1 MPLYYLNT
9 VRSLLVENVF
19 NKYLVTKALN
29 DFSLFAD
36 DEQIYDKVVIS
47 LFASTSLCNEF
58 TKKNNLQSRILGTL
72 ADGTVFFDSSFLDKN
87 TYQNYK
93 SQIIGQNHA
102 SRSSIRQAM
111 DSLNGEG
118 WETKYSATN
127 NNTFEEYYALRTGT
141 SKNDIGLVIR
151 LSVFEIKSPET
162 ISVLDVPNSDYYIQ
176 AVNRYNDPI
185 MPTESRFLNFQ
196 NAKTSNKII
205 EVSKKD
211 IETFGTISNYYES
224 KKEDVP
230 IGIID
235 KSGIYFTPN
244 PTVLIFIKNPILA
257 LKHFNKISNNQYTFN
272 QVALITDYAP
282 ITSNEDRINIAKK
295 LLEYNSTLSS
305 VYMKYGEA
313 LNMDNIVADENDVI
327 FHTKM
332 NISYLYENIESTLS
346 ITSNKLYLTDSI
358 FKGINSNRQLV
369 LRSDYI
375 EEKKIFTSINK
386 I

>member
-1 MPLYYLNT
+1 
-9 VRSLLVENVF
+9 
-19 NKYLVTKALN
+19 
-29 DFSLFAD
+29 
-36 DEQIYDKVVIS
+36 
-47 LFASTSLCNEF
+47 
-58 TKKNNLQSRILGTL
+58 
-72 ADGTVFFDSSFLDKN
+72 
-87 TYQNYK
+87 
-93 SQIIGQNHA
+93 
-102 SRSSIRQAM
+102 
-111 DSLNGEG
+111 
-118 WETKYSATN
+118 
-127 NNTFEEYYALRTGT
+127 
-141 SKNDIGLVIR
+141 
-151 LSVFEIKSPET
+151 
-162 ISVLDVPNSDYYIQ
+162 
-176 AVNRYNDPI
+176 